1 LTPDDDREKI
11 TNLYLAKKNQE
22 FFKINNKVDDI
33 NHRQLREIKYYAQN
47 MIYRKL
53 FDEFSV
59 EINRRKKQIQLAN
72 LIKNNEMRV
81 VKVKE
86 DHLVGLKKVT
96 TYVKRQIT

>member
-1 LTPDDDREKI
+1 MNQLGTTTYNFKDLGGVNDVQFKLDRLSADDDREKI

-59 EINRRKKQIQLAN
+59 EINKRKKQIQ
-72 LIKNNEMRV
+72 
-81 VKVKE
+81 
-86 DHLVGLKKVT
+86 
-96 TYVKRQIT
+96 